1 MSPWLIF
8 CIADLLT
15 VAIIGGLLLLP
26 HHKRLTVFRTQKL
39 AGDTRLLYLLL
50 WLASLSM
57 LAYIAFAFGKR

>member
-15 VAIIGGLLLLP
+15 VAIISGLLLLP
-26 HHKRLTVFRTQKL
+26 HHKRLTGFRTQKL